1 MYHMSIKWNDGDD
14 DDDDDDNDDDD
25 NSDDHVYLVLQRCVP
40 TRVRSTAQATS
51 GRMAA
56 TRTALAG
63 MVTWDTISVTT
74 CE

>member
-1 MYHMSIKWNDGDD
+1 MYHMSMKWNDGDD
-14 DDDDDDNDDDD
+14 DDDDDDDD
-25 NSDDHVYLVLQRCVP
+25 NSNDYICLVLQRCVP

-51 GRMAA
+51 GRMAV